1 MSGRDVIVLGA
12 TGMVGGEAL
21 RLCLADPRVAR
32 VTVLGRKSVG
42 ISDPKLVEVI
52 HQDFS
57 DYAGLEDVLE
67 GQDAALFCLGAYTG
81 SVSDELFKKI
91 TVDFAVAFAR
101 ALYAS
106 SPEATFCLLS
116 GAGADRTEKSRVA
129 FAKYKGMAEN
139 ALFEV
144 GFPRAHTMRPAYI
157 YPVER
162 RDEPNMVY
170 RVARRLYPLVSKLAP
185 SQAITSRQL
194 ASAMVYAALN
204 PDQGV
209 GQELENLD
217 LLELARRAEG

>member
-1 MSGRDVIVLGA
+1 MSGRNVILLGA

-42 ISDPKLVEVI
+42 VSDPKLTEVL
-52 HQDFS
+52 HQDFGDFS
-57 DYAGLEDVLE
+57 GLEGALE

-91 TVDFAVAFAR
+91 TVDFVVEFAR

-129 FAKYKGMAEN
+129 FARYKGMAEN

-157 YPVER
+157 YPVEQ
-162 RDEPNMVY
+162 RDEPNIGY
-170 RVARRLYPLVSKLAP
+170 RLARKLYPLMSKIAP

-204 PDQGV
+204 PEQEI